1 MLTAAYPAR
10 GHQRGRRQSGRE
22 PAVSGTAETRGV
34 RGAAGPAH
42 GHVEYEAPAGGDH
55 GHGRVGS
62 DGGARWFVDRHSDRL
77 LRAPRIRRR
86 DMNGAAIQT
95 HDHRGRAARHDSI
108 GRGRRPEVRE
118 REPVPSHPDRLDGGR
133 VRQNLDAGVRREFRR
148 PLDRCS
154 TPGGQSETS
163 GLTTRPHHR
172 MKRPCH
178 GRS

>member
-118 REPVPSHPDRLDGGR
+118 REPVRATLIAWTVAEFARISMPESDASSAVRSIVARHRVVNPKPPD
-133 VRQNLDAGVRREFRR
+133 
-148 PLDRCS
+148 
-154 TPGGQSETS
+154 
-163 GLTTRPHHR
+163 
-172 MKRPCH
+172 
-178 GRS
+178 